1 MMPFR
6 LSNEVEKWFKDIG
19 KTSKG
24 GFQTD
29 FDAYYFCFI
38 AGITSGRKKGLPA
51 SETRELVEYF
61 PDRFK
66 TRGKLIVALFLCR
79 ELIELGVQFKEK
91 NTMHTAISRL
101 IKTESPSYLSD
112 EGMTEFNKY
121 AHGGYEVL
129 TEWFDER
136 PRSLDTFLRLFKA
149 KLDQELNKETNSWAK
164 GIVI

>member
-1 MMPFR
+1 MPFR
-6 LSNEVEKWFKDIG
+6 LSTDSEKWFKDLG

-29 FDAYYFCFI
+29 FDAYYFCLI
-38 AGITSGRKKGLPA
+38 AGLTSGWKKSLPV

-79 ELIELGVQFKEK
+79 ELNELGVQFKEK
-91 NTMHTAISRL
+91 RAIHAAVSKL
-101 IKTESPSYLSD
+101 INPESPSKLSD
-112 EGMTEFNKY
+112 EGMKEFNKY
-121 AHGGYEVL
+121 AHGGHEVL

-136 PRSLDTFLRLFKA
+136 PRSLDTFLRLFKV
-149 KLDQELNKETNSWAK
+149 KLDQELNKKENSWNK
-164 GIVI
+164 GIVM